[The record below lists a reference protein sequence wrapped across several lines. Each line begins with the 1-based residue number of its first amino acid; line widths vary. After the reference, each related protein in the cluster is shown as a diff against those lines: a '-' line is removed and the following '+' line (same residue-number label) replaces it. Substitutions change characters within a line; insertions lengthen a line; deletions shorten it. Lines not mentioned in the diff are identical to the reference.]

1 MTEWHSS
8 YKSRALPHLPLNI
21 LVSVKLQDQACCRA
35 NIVHVFA
42 QHLLLRHLA
51 EVNMQRELIHIICCV
66 ICALLCYH
74 ICCFEGLV
82 LILSVN
88 QCAFR
93 KEFLAEYQTL
103 RQRRKTHAAEVV
115 QRRLQIQRE
124 KHENTLRAAGMC
136 STREIK
142 VLCKDTHAHMFS
154 S

>member
-21 LVSVKLQDQACCRA
+21 FVCVKLQDQACCRA
-35 NIVHVFA
+35 NIIHVFA

-51 EVNMQRELIHIICCV
+51 DVNMQRELIRIICYD
-66 ICALLCYH
+66 ICTLLCYH
-74 ICCFEGLV
+74 ICCFGGLV

-88 QCAFR
+88 QFAFR
-93 KEFLAEYQTL
+93 KEFLVECQTL

-124 KHENTLRAAGMC
+124 KHESTLRAAGMC

-142 VLCKDTHAHMFS
+142 VSCKDIHAQMFS